1 MFGEKGLG
9 EEEIRAVVQRS
20 WEECSEVFNEED
32 AVDWSRGEDGEPFQ
46 FPASAGVADG
56 KELDAY
62 KGDLAALVRRRQQQL
77 AAVRMSRE
85 RIARVVDQHDPDQ
98 AGLLDIVDGMGI
110 FVCEEGPNAFKPS
123 AQPPPLRNK
132 YKRVAPAVN
141 KMIWDLHEQGHV
153 LLLPTEKA
161 KKIKQ
166 RNQLHRSSLIG
177 QRNSRNAKEDRLLT
191 PRGGKVWRVQR
202 QLTHWKRSYL

>member
-1 MFGEKGLG
+1 MSDG
-9 EEEIRAVVQRS
+9 I
-20 WEECSEVFNEED
+20 EED

-56 KELDAY
+56 NELDAY

-161 KKIKQ
+161 KKIKGINFIAAHWAKKFKKRQ
-166 RNQLHRSSLIG
+166 GRPIIDPSRGQGMEGSAAVNSLE
-177 QRNSRNAKEDRLLT
+177 AKLFMKERWGGDRT
-191 PRGGKVWRVQR
+191 P
-202 QLTHWKRSYL
+202 YY